1 MDEAN
6 YRWKYYNRN
15 TLRIIMKKIQIL
27 TVFMMLIHSLASC
40 QTVVD
45 LHDHSYPINEPNIYY
60 KDIGDKFNPYTGTWV
75 YDDGVNYIK
84 IVLMKKIKAPIWTHY
99 EDYLIGAFQYKKNGT
114 DVINTLNTLNS
125 NLADV
130 RDYLIQGNL
139 FSNSPTSTFHQYTS
153 DNRRIKL
160 GFKENGCHSDINVR
174 TLTLNGQPA
183 IQIDKFKTLELGQIC
198 TPVIPAGF
206 YYLIKQ

>member
-1 MDEAN
+1 
-6 YRWKYYNRN
+6 
-15 TLRIIMKKIQIL
+15 MKKIQIL
-27 TVFMMLIHSLASC
+27 TVFMMLIYGFASC

-84 IVLMKKIKAPIWTHY
+84 IVLVKKIKAPIWTHY
-99 EDYLIGAFQYKKNGT
+99 EDYLIGAFQYKKNGV
-114 DVINTLNTLNS
+114 DIINTLNSLNT

-130 RDYLIQGNL
+130 RDYSIRGKF
-139 FSNSPTSTFHQYTS
+139 FSSSPTSPFHQYTS
-153 DNRRIKL
+153 DNARIKL
-160 GFKENGCHSDINVR
+160 SIIENGCISHMSVR
-174 TLTLNGQPA
+174 TLALNGQPA
-183 IQIDKFKTLELGQIC
+183 IQIDKSKPFELSQDCNPI
-198 TPVIPAGF
+198 IPNGF

>member
-1 MDEAN
+1 
-6 YRWKYYNRN
+6 
-15 TLRIIMKKIQIL
+15 MKKIQIL

-84 IVLMKKIKAPIWTHY
+84 IVLVKKIKFPVWQY
-99 EDYLIGAFQYKKNGT
+99 FEDTIIGGFLYKKNG
-114 DVINTLNTLNS
+114 VELINNLNTINSIQTHPIKYPISGNRLGDISRLN
-125 NLADV
+125 
-130 RDYLIQGNL
+130 
-139 FSNSPTSTFHQYTS
+139 PFHQYTS
-153 DNRRIKL
+153 DNKRIDL
-160 GFKENGCHSDINVR
+160 SFVENGCYSDINVR

-183 IQIDKFKTLELGQIC
+183 IQIAKFKTAELWQPCSPI
-198 TPVIPAGF
+198 IPEGF